1 MTTNIV
7 NVFEPAQFGIGDGA
21 TTQFQIG
28 GPREAVTS
36 ITPSGVWRQ
45 DWQGNQRL
53 YPTPRT
59 NYAPWSEDFSNGAR
73 TRLNLNS
80 VTPGQSGAPNGA
92 QTVTRL
98 VETTGPG
105 QRRIAQS
112 VELAGSYGNT
122 FTASVYVR
130 PDANRTGFCLYPN
143 SGGAGV
149 LARFNLLD
157 GTIGPV
163 SFIGGATGSVGI
175 TAIANGWFY
184 IKVTVTYPNPVT
196 ETGFWIYFSSNPNLG
211 NANYTGDGV
220 SGIDLWGAAL
230 VEGENPGS
238 YIPTVSLPVTLTD
251 YLASP
256 TGLITMG
263 QVPDLGASLTWTGSY
278 TYEYRDDVPTLADRT
293 VISQYA
299 NSPTLRQL
307 IRNMD
312 EYINPDTDFDAF
324 YDYVW
329 NVETAQGFGLDIW
342 GRIVGVG
349 RMLTIP
355 GAGVYLGY
363 QEAYTAPTAATGAQP
378 FGQAPMYVGAAST
391 QTYRLADDAY
401 RKLILVKALANISD
415 CTSPSL
421 NRLLSN
427 LFSGRGRCYVSDTG
441 QMEFRYVFEFALEP
455 YEIAILT
462 QSGVIPKP
470 AAVLANVLQVDLP
483 TTFGFNEA
491 LMQPFGSGVFFTSSG
506 LINAS

>member
-7 NVFEPAQFGIGDGA
+7 NVFEPAQFGVGDGA
-21 TTQFQIG
+21 ATQFQIG
-28 GPREAVTS
+28 GPREVVQS
-36 ITPSGVWRQ
+36 ISPTGVWRQ
-45 DWQGNQRL
+45 DWQGDQRL

-59 NYAPWSEDFSNGAR
+59 SYTRWSEDFSNGAWA
-73 TRLNLNS
+73 RLNLDS
-80 VTPGQSGAPNGA
+80 VTPGGAGAPNGA
-92 QTVTRL
+92 QTVSRL
-98 VETTGPG
+98 VETTATG
-105 QRRIAQS
+105 QRRIAETVQLGS
-112 VELAGSYGNT
+112 ATDTTFSAG
-122 FTASVYVR
+122 VYVR
-130 PDANRTGFCLYPN
+130 PDPNRTGVVIYPN
-143 SGGAGV
+143 SGGNGCI
-149 LARFNLLD
+149 ARFNLTD
-157 GTIGPV
+157 GTIPLV
-163 SFIGGATGSVGI
+163 SNVGAGTGTAGLRVMADGWYFI
-175 TAIANGWFY
+175 Y
-184 IKVTVTYPNPVT
+184 VTVNFPAPVAASN
-196 ETGFWIYFSSNPNLG
+196 FWIYFSNDPNLG
-211 NANYTGDGV
+211 NASYAGDGV
-220 SGIDLWGAAL
+220 SGIDLWGASFFA
-230 VEGENPGS
+230 GPPSS
-238 YIPTVSLPVTLTD
+238 YIQTLALPATVVD
-251 YLASP
+251 YAVVP
-256 TGLITMG
+256 DGTFTMG
-263 QVPDLGASLTWTGSY
+263 EVPSIGASLTWTGSY
-278 TYEYRDDVPTLADRT
+278 TYEYDDDAPTLADRT

-355 GAGVYLGY
+355 GNEKYLGY
-363 QEAYTAPTAATGAQP
+363 QEAYTAPTADTGAQP
-378 FGQAPMYVGAAST
+378 FGQAPMYVGTTSS

-427 LFSGRGRCYVSDTG
+427 LFAGRGRCYVTDTG

-462 QSGVIPKP
+462 QSGAIPKP

>member
-28 GPREAVTS
+28 GPREVVQS
-36 ITPSGVWRQ
+36 IAPTGVWRR
-45 DWQGNQRL
+45 DWQGDQRL
-53 YPTPRT
+53 YPTPRS
-59 NYAPWSEDFSNGAR
+59 NLVRYSEDFSNVAWGNGTMAR
-73 TRLNLNS
+73 DRS
-80 VTPGQSGAPNGA
+80 YPAPNATNNGTLITVQNANSCQIFQSISLPTTESAFSIFVAPGNSSSLTLRYVSFDTSVIVTFNLATGAISNPAIGKIEASQGGWFRCSIAPAMTGADLDGQLYAYLATNTGTQFSADIGNTMLVFGA
-92 QTVTRL
+92 Q
-98 VETTGPG
+98 
-105 QRRIAQS
+105 
-112 VELAGSYGNT
+112 VELGPEP
-122 FTASVYVR
+122 TAYI
-130 PDANRTGFCLYPN
+130 PTG
-143 SGGAGV
+143 
-149 LARFNLLD
+149 
-157 GTIGPV
+157 
-163 SFIGGATGSVGI
+163 
-175 TAIANGWFY
+175 TAA
-184 IKVTVTYPNPVT
+184 VTVTDYVAT
-196 ETGFWIYFSSNPNLG
+196 
-211 NANYTGDGV
+211 ADGV
-220 SGIDLWGAAL
+220 IHL
-230 VEGENPGS
+230 
-238 YIPTVSLPVTLTD
+238 
-251 YLASP
+251 
-256 TGLITMG
+256 G
-263 QVPDLGASLTWTGSY
+263 QVPVIGASLTWTGSY
-278 TYEYRDDVPTLADRT
+278 TYEYQDVAPTLADRT

-312 EYINPDTDFDAF
+312 EYINPDADFDAF

-355 GAGVYLGY
+355 GAGTYLGY
-363 QEAYTAPTAATGAQP
+363 QEAYTVPTAATGAQP
-378 FGQAPMYVGAAST
+378 FGQAPMYVGTTSS

-427 LFSGRGRCYVSDTG
+427 LFAGRGRCYVSDTG

-462 QSGVIPKP
+462 QSGAIPKP

>member
-7 NVFEPAQFGIGDGA
+7 NVFEPAQFGIGDGS

-28 GPREAVTS
+28 GPREVVQTIAPT
-36 ITPSGVWRQ
+36 GVWRQ
-45 DWQGNQRL
+45 DWEGNQRL

-59 NYAPWSEDFSNGAR
+59 NFVRYSEDGSVSAWGK
-73 TRLNLNS
+73 LNLANVIAGFS
-80 VTPGQSGAPNGA
+80 IAPNGSA
-92 QTVTRL
+92 TSSRL
-98 VETTGPG
+98 VESTGSG
-105 QRRIAQS
+105 QRRFIQAS
-112 VELAGSYGNT
+112 ALSGLSGAE
-122 FTASVYVR
+122 FTEGIFIK
-130 PDANRTGFCLYPN
+130 PDPTRTGIVLYPN
-143 SGGAGV
+143 TGGNGA
-149 LARFNLLD
+149 LARFNLSTGLAGVVSNI
-157 GTIGPV
+157 GT
-163 SFIGGATGSVGI
+163 ATGVSGLV
-175 TAIANGWFY
+175 ALDDGWFFAY
-184 IKVTVTYPNPVT
+184 VTVTFSAPVT
-196 ETGFWIYFSSNPNLG
+196 SCAWWLYFSNDPNLG
-211 NANYTGDGV
+211 NATYVGDGV
-220 SGIDLWGAAL
+220 SGIEVWGASFLAGP
-230 VEGENPGS
+230 VSS
-238 YIPTVSLPVTLTD
+238 YIKTEAAPVTLID
-251 YLASP
+251 YSASSS
-256 TGLITMG
+256 GLITMG
-263 QVPDLGASLTWTGSY
+263 QVPAIGASLTWTGSY
-278 TYEYRDDVPTLADRT
+278 TYEHQDDAPTLADRT
-293 VISQYA
+293 IISQYA

-324 YDYVW
+324 YSYVW

-355 GAGVYLGY
+355 GAGTFLGY
-363 QEAYTAPTAATGAQP
+363 QEAYTVPTAATGAQP
-378 FGQAPMYVGAAST
+378 FGQAPMFVGATST

-427 LFSGRGRCYVSDTG
+427 LFVGRGRCYVSDTG
-441 QMEFRYVFEFALEP
+441 KMEFRYVFEFALEP

-462 QSGVIPKP
+462 QSGAIPKP

>member
-7 NVFEPAQFGIGDGA
+7 NVFEPAQFGVGDGV

-36 ITPSGVWRQ
+36 ITPSGVRRQ

-59 NYAPWSEDFSNGAR
+59 NLFAWSAEFTQSYWGKGRASISPSTVLGPDGRPAFKLTEDSTANNTHQIDRAITPSGDTTYTLTWTVKAAERRYVRVTVGNFVYLANPNDVNVDLLTGQVLATDASRAVVTMLADGWVR
-73 TRLNLNS
+73 ISTT
-80 VTPGQSGAPNGA
+80 VTTVPTPGGGIVPRLLLATDLSGAN
-92 QTVTRL
+92 
-98 VETTGPG
+98 
-105 QRRIAQS
+105 
-112 VELAGSYGNT
+112 
-122 FTASVYVR
+122 
-130 PDANRTGFCLYPN
+130 
-143 SGGAGV
+143 
-149 LARFNLLD
+149 
-157 GTIGPV
+157 
-163 SFIGGATGSVGI
+163 I
-175 TAIANGWFY
+175 T
-184 IKVTVTYPNPVT
+184 
-196 ETGFWIYFSSNPNLG
+196 
-211 NANYTGDGV
+211 YTGDGV
-220 SGIDLWGAAL
+220 SGVYVAMSQFESSAF
-230 VEGENPGS
+230 PTS
-238 YIPTVSLPVTLTD
+238 YIPTAAAPVTVTD
-251 YLASP
+251 YAAST

-263 QVPDLGASLTWTGSY
+263 QAPDIGASLTWTGSY
-278 TYEYRDDVPTLADRT
+278 TYEYRDDEPTLADRT

-312 EYINPDTDFDAF
+312 DYINPDTDFDAF
-324 YDYVW
+324 YDNVW
-329 NVETAQGFGLDIW
+329 NVETAQGFALDVW

-355 GAGVYLGY
+355 ASETFLGY

-378 FGQAPMYVGAAST
+378 FGQAPMYVGAASS

-427 LFSGRGRCYVSDTG
+427 LFAGRGRCYVTDTG
-441 QMEFRYVFEFALEP
+441 LMEFRYVFEFALEP
-455 YEIAILT
+455 YEVAIMT
-462 QSGVIPKP
+462 QSGAIPKP
-470 AAVLANVLQVDLP
+470 AAVLANVLQVDVP

-491 LMQPFGSGVFFTSSG
+491 VMQPFGSGVFFTSSG
-506 LINAS
+506 LIHAS

>member
-28 GPREAVTS
+28 GPREVVQS
-36 ITPSGVWRQ
+36 IAPTGVWRQ
-45 DWQGNQRL
+45 DWQGNQPL
-53 YPTPRT
+53 YPTART
-59 NYAPWSEDFSNGAR
+59 NLFAWSSEFTQSYWSK
-73 TRLNLNS
+73 TRSSISPSS
-80 VTPGQSGAPNGA
+80 VVGPDGAPAFKLTEDTTANNTHTIARVITPAGA
-92 QTVTRL
+92 ATYTLTWTVKAA
-98 VETTGPG
+98 E
-105 QRRIAQS
+105 RR
-112 VELAGSYGNT
+112 
-122 FTASVYVR
+122 YVR
-130 PDANRTGFCLYPN
+130 VTVGNFANLANPNDVNVDLLTGQVFATDANRAFVTM
-143 SGGAGV
+143 
-149 LARFNLLD
+149 LAD
-157 GTIGPV
+157 GWVRISTTVTTIPTPGNIGPQLAL
-163 SFIGGATGSVGI
+163 ATALSGS
-175 TAIANGWFY
+175 N
-184 IKVTVTYPNPVT
+184 VT
-196 ETGFWIYFSSNPNLG
+196 
-211 NANYTGDGV
+211 YTGDGV
-220 SGIDLWGAAL
+220 SGVYVAMTQFEESAF
-230 VEGENPGS
+230 PTS
-238 YIPTVSLPVTLTD
+238 YIPTSAAPATVTD
-251 YLASP
+251 YSALA

-263 QVPDLGASLTWTGSY
+263 QVPDVGAALTWTGSY
-278 TYEYRDDVPTLADRT
+278 TYEYGDDAPTLADRT

-355 GAGVYLGY
+355 VAETYLGY
-363 QEAYTAPTAATGAQP
+363 QEAYTIPTAATGAQP
-378 FGQAPMYVGAAST
+378 FGQAPMYVGTTSS

-421 NRLLSN
+421 NRLLTN
-427 LFSGRGRCYVSDTG
+427 LFAGRGRCYVSDTG

-462 QSGVIPKP
+462 QSGAIPKP

-483 TTFGFNEA
+483 NTFGFNEA